1 MLCFNGKPAD
11 NNTADFAPTAEL
23 KPDFSIYS
31 INLIVYL
38 SKECSQTKT

>member
-1 MLCFNGKPAD
+1 MLRFNGKTAD

-31 INLIVYL
+31 INLIVQL
-38 SKECSQTKT
+38 SKVWSQTKT